1 MKQILRLSFKD
12 TFRSKNSALLAFGIL
27 FSFLVPIVIFTVSNS
42 FMNGA
47 LEKSFQ
53 VYGYF
58 DDILYH
64 AEKQAGGL
72 QNTRNDIKEAIPTEG
87 IEQVGTVSVFRQDEA
102 GKAELTIGY
111 MDEAAIDLSSM
122 KLLEGR
128 LPAMPKGKILAE
140 CCALGLWQTT
150 CLLYTSDAAD
160 E

>member
-12 TFRSKNSALLAFGIL
+12 TFRSRNSALLAFGIL

-128 LPAMPKGKILAE
+128 LPQHRGSWRSVIPLSISSLN
-140 CCALGLWQTT
+140 
-150 CLLYTSDAAD
+150 
-160 E
+160 

>member
-1 MKQILRLSFKD
+1 MGKLLTTKVCFKVFFPICWKIHHDDVEGDSMKQILRLSFKD
-12 TFRSKNSALLAFGIL
+12 TFRSRNSALLAFGIL

-72 QNTRNDIKEAIPTEG
+72 QNTRNDIKEAIPTEA
-87 IEQVGTVSVFRQDEA
+87 SNR
-102 GKAELTIGY
+102 
-111 MDEAAIDLSSM
+111 
-122 KLLEGR
+122 
-128 LPAMPKGKILAE
+128 
-140 CCALGLWQTT
+140 
-150 CLLYTSDAAD
+150 
-160 E
+160 